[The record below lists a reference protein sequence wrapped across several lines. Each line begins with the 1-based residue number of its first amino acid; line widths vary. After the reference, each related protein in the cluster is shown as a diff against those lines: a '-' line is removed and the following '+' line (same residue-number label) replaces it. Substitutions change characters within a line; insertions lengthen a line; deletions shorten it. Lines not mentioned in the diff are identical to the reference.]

1 MLLSMTGFGEAAR
14 QNELLVATVEVRTIN
29 NRYLKISTRCSD
41 GCPTL
46 DPQIDGL
53 VRQHVK
59 RGTVQVNVRIQN
71 PSTPDQFRINEEV
84 LDGYRQQLQK
94 VQQRWQ
100 GSEPLTLDALL
111 LLPGVVD
118 DRPPLRDTAEV
129 WPLVQTTLTAALENL
144 TAMRRS
150 EGQAMAADL
159 TANLQ
164 LIEKHLQQ
172 VQSRAPRV
180 VEAYRQKL
188 GDRISQ
194 WLQENRLDTQPVDL
208 LREVSLFAERS
219 DISEECVRLQSH
231 IDQFRTTIQQA
242 EVSGRRLD
250 FLTQEMFRETN
261 TIGSKGNDADISQ
274 QVIEIKT
281 VIERIREM
289 VQNIE

>member
-1 MLLSMTGFGEAAR
+1 M
-14 QNELLVATVEVRTIN
+14 
-29 NRYLKISTRCSD
+29 
-41 GCPTL
+41 
-46 DPQIDGL
+46 
-53 VRQHVK
+53 
-59 RGTVQVNVRIQN
+59 
-71 PSTPDQFRINEEV
+71 